1 MKQLTCEMCGSTD
14 LMKDGGVFVCQSCG
28 CKYSVEEAKKMMV
41 EGTVDVQGTVKVD
54 NTEFVQKY
62 LDNARRAKEKEDWG
76 ETEKYYNMVEQND
89 PSNIEAIFYSSYGK
103 AKSTLIEADF
113 YKREAAFKVLQNCVS
128 IIDDNY
134 KIEDEE
140 ENKIALEQISTDIL
154 LMACSQYVYTQRKN
168 GYGMVVSSDKMETV
182 TLFNNLG
189 NEFMIACE
197 HIAQKYPDETKGK
210 RVYFYR
216 LALKHAEFTLKNGH
230 LANPDSY
237 RKLVKTYKQWI
248 EEITAECG
256 EKAKEEYWA
265 EHAEEKAKLEAEKTE
280 LQATL
285 AALDAE
291 TGNLSGMSDKKYFE
305 EQIEGLKSA
314 KAALGLFDGKA
325 KKAKQAEIDAF
336 QAKLDKINASLKD
349 PLADIKKRRD
359 SATARIAAID
369 EEFNKSRM

>member
-62 LDNARRAKEKEDWG
+62 LDNARRAKEKEDWE

-168 GYGMVVSSDKMETV
+168 GYGMVVSSDKMKTV

-197 HIAQKYPDETKGK
+197 HIAQKYPDENKGK

-230 LANPDSY
+230 LAKPDSY

>member
-168 GYGMVVSSDKMETV
+168 GYGMVVSSDKMKTV

-189 NEFMIACE
+189 KEFIIACE
-197 HIAQKYPDETKGK
+197 RIAQKYPDENKGK

-230 LANPDSY
+230 LANPDFY

-265 EHAEEKAKLEAEKTE
+265 EHAEEKTKLEAEKTE